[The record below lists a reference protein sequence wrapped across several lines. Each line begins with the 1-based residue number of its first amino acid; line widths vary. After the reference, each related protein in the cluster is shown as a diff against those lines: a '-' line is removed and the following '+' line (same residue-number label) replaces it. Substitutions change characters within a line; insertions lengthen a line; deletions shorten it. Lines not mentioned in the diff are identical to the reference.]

1 MLDSIA
7 VSVFVVI
14 FVDFDNSES
23 ETSRLIL
30 ILWVEW
36 CESGLFW
43 FFRNSRFSQNL
54 GLGLVQ
60 DLPLVGQLL
69 AGEINLAGSASTS
82 FQEVG
87 I

>member
-7 VSVFVVI
+7 VSVFVV
-14 FVDFDNSES
+14 FYFDNSES

-30 ILWVEW
+30 IMWVEW

-43 FFRNSRFSQNL
+43 FYRNSRFSQNL

-60 DLPLVGQLL
+60 ALPLVGQLL

>member
-14 FVDFDNSES
+14 FVDFSNSES

-30 ILWVEW
+30 IMWVEW
-36 CESGLFW
+36 CDSILFY
-43 FFRNSRFSQNL
+43 SCCISQNHKM
-54 GLGLVQ
+54 GLVLA
-60 DLPLVGQLL
+60 LPLVGQLL
-69 AGEINLAGSASTS
+69 PGEINLAGSASTS
-82 FQEVG
+82 FQEVC